1 MGSREELVGAP
12 HLQPRERADLN
23 LSPYLEQESTVE
35 AAQDG
40 ASTSR
45 TPKEGLWPTE
55 LSFLV
60 DRTIKARLPKK
71 SRRVI
76 SYCLVGEDEAAA
88 RGAVANVKLAR
99 SLYADWQVV
108 VYASRLADGSVLE
121 DLASWGAEVRVASA
135 LCRDDQLPLLRF
147 APVGEFGVEACAV
160 RDVEARLD
168 AREAAAV
175 EEWLRSGAA
184 LHVMHGAADD
194 ARFIRGGKWGARS
207 ADPAEAPLPELGGAL
222 LEFVNAGGD
231 DDMAFLELYVRP
243 SCDAETAVHHSE
255 HEGSSL
261 PGVAAR
267 PFP

>member
-99 SLYADWQVV
+99 SLYADWQELFDVTV
-108 VYASRLADGSVLE
+108 IPSRSLTKVPSRLA
-121 DLASWGAEVRVASA
+121 AH
-135 LCRDDQLPLLRF
+135 
-147 APVGEFGVEACAV
+147 EACV
-160 RDVEARLD
+160 RLNSVT
-168 AREAAAV
+168 
-175 EEWLRSGAA
+175 
-184 LHVMHGAADD
+184 
-194 ARFIRGGKWGARS
+194 F
-207 ADPAEAPLPELGGAL
+207 
-222 LEFVNAGGD
+222 
-231 DDMAFLELYVRP
+231 
-243 SCDAETAVHHSE
+243 
-255 HEGSSL
+255 
-261 PGVAAR
+261 GVAAPR
-267 PFP
+267 PATADKATKAGLIPFRRP